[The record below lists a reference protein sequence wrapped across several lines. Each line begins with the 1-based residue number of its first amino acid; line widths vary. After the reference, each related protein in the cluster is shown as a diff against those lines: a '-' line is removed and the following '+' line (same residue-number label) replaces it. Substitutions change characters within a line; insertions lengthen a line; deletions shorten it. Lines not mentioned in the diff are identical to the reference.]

1 MTPKVFGLVNLQ
13 GVIENAFYWNQ
24 DPADYPV
31 EAGYSIVR
39 IDEIENCGIGW
50 TYINGEFAEPIEVV
64 DLNIAQPISQGAQ
77 DL

>member
-1 MTPKVFGLVNLQ
+1 MTPKVFGLVNSQ

-24 DPADYPV
+24 NPADYPV

-50 TYINGEFAEPIEVV
+50 SYVDGQFIEPQATEIIDSVQQLE
-64 DLNIAQPISQGAQ
+64 QPSE
-77 DL
+77 

>member
-1 MTPKVFGLVNLQ
+1 MQPKIFGLVNSQ

-39 IDEIENCGIGW
+39 IDEVENCGIGW
-50 TYINGEFAEPIEVV
+50 SYVDGQFIDPFA
-64 DLNIAQPISQGAQ
+64 DISESVQQ
-77 DL
+77 LPDQVE